1 LYPTI
6 SDLLKDLF
14 GINIPLPIQS
24 FGFFVAI
31 SFLLAA
37 WTLSLEL
44 KRKER
49 QGLLSQTS
57 RKVLRGQPATP
68 IELIGSGLLGF
79 IIGYKLIY
87 FALNYSEL
95 VANPQEALLSS
106 KGSLLGGILFAA
118 GSAWMKYGEK
128 RKTQKAK
135 PEWVEEIVYPHQL
148 VGNFTMLAA
157 VSGLLGAKIF
167 HNLEYPDDF
176 LRDPVGALVSFSG
189 LTMYGGLIVAAIVLI
204 WYGKKN
210 GIAPLHLCD
219 ANAAGLM
226 LAYGVGRLG
235 CQIAGDGDWGIVN
248 TAPKPSWMS
257 FLPDWFWAY
266 RYPHNVINE
275 GVPIPGCVGSHCSIL
290 ELPVYPTPLYE
301 CIICVAFFFLLWGV
315 RKKFYVP
322 GAFFSLYLLL
332 NGAERFFIE
341 RIRVNSKYHF
351 DGLQFTQAQLIS
363 SLLIILGITGLILFR
378 KKTLKEGQNLN

>member
-37 WTLSLEL
+37 WTLTLEL

-49 QGLLSQTS
+49 QGLLSQTT
-57 RKVLRGQPATP
+57 RKVLKGQRATP
-68 IELIGSGLLGF
+68 FELIASGLLGF
-79 IIGYKLIY
+79 IIGYKLVY
-87 FALNYSEL
+87 FALNYSAL
-95 VANPQEALLSS
+95 VQNPQEALLSPQ
-106 KGSLLGGILFAA
+106 GNLLGGILFAA
-118 GSAWMKYGEK
+118 ASAWMKYKEK
-128 RKTQKAK
+128 DKTKKEK
-135 PEWVEEIVYPHQL
+135 PEWVEETIYPHQL
-148 VGNFTMLAA
+148 VGNFTMIAA
-157 VSGLLGAKIF
+157 VSGLLGAKLF
-167 HNLEYPDDF
+167 HNLEYPADF
-176 LRDPVGALVSFSG
+176 LRDPMGALLSFSG
-189 LTMYGGLIVAAIVLI
+189 LTMYGGLIVAAIFMI

-248 TAPKPSWMS
+248 AAPKPSWLS
-257 FLPDWFWAY
+257 FLPDWFWSY

-275 GVPIPGCVGSHCSIL
+275 GIPIPGCVGSHCSIL

-315 RKKFYVP
+315 RKKFSVP

-341 RIRVNSKYHF
+341 RIRVNSKYNV
-351 DGLQFTQAQLIS
+351 DGFQFTQAQLIS
-363 SLLIILGITGLILFR
+363 FILIILGVAGLILFR
-378 KKTLKEGQNLN
+378 KKPVREGQHLN